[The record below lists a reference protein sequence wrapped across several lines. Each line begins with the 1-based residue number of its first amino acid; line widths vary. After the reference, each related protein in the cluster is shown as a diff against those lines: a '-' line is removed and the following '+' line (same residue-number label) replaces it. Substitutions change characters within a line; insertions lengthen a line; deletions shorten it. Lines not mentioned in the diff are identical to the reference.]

1 MHAPVCI
8 LSYLTCTRQ
17 NRCSL
22 INGVHSKEAKMGNW
36 WTILIFAFC
45 TAGVYLIMS
54 LQDFCR
60 TQQWCARF
68 VILEPPPPHKNV
80 IFLFFFLQSR
90 PLRPRSGF
98 PALWDRTV
106 FCHADRHTTR
116 HRGSPLSGGDHQGS
130 VPLDQTH
137 RQRLSRLSWD
147 DQRSHNE

>member
-8 LSYLTCTRQ
+8 LSYSTCTGQ

-22 INGVHSKEAKMGNW
+22 INGVHSKGAKMGNW
-36 WTILIFAFC
+36 WTILIFALC

-60 TQQWCARF
+60 TQQWRARF
-68 VILEPPPPHKNV
+68 VIFKPPSNKNV
-80 IFLFFFLQSR
+80 ISLLFIQSR

-98 PALWDRTV
+98 PPLWDRTV
-106 FCHADRHTTR
+106 FCHADWHATR

-137 RQRLSRLSWD
+137 RQRMSRLSWD